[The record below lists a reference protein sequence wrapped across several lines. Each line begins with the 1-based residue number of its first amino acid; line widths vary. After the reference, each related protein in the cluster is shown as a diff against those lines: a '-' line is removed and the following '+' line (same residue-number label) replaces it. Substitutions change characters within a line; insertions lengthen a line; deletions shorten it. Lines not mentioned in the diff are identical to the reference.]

1 MPRTPVSMT
10 IADVSAF
17 ARALS
22 RALPRDGTV
31 PGHLA
36 LLNLLAR
43 AAGHRNWQA
52 LRVAAPDAVRP
63 RTAPAPAGE
72 PVADPAGDRRLARA
86 LKLFGPD
93 GRMLRWPT
101 RGALQQLGLWVIW
114 SRLPPRRA
122 LAEREINALL
132 DGWHAFGDRAVLRRG
147 LIDAGLATRNP
158 DGSDY
163 LRIERAP
170 PAEARALIA
179 GVGR

>member
-1 MPRTPVSMT
+1 M
-10 IADVSAF
+10 
-17 ARALS
+17 
-22 RALPRDGTV
+22 
-31 PGHLA
+31 
-36 LLNLLAR
+36 
-43 AAGHRNWQA
+43 
-52 LRVAAPDAVRP
+52 
-63 RTAPAPAGE
+63 
-72 PVADPAGDRRLARA
+72 
-86 LKLFGPD
+86 
-93 GRMLRWPT
+93 
-101 RGALQQLGLWVIW
+101 IW

-179 GVGR
+179 AVGR